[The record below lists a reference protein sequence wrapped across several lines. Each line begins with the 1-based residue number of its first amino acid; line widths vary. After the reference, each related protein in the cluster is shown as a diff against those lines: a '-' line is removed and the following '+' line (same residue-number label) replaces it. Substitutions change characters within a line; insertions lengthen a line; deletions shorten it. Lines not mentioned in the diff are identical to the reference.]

1 MTNKDIMKNK
11 IIAEVGIFPTLI
23 ERYRSDFPPGKIFL
37 KQGEHKG
44 ANKGFGVTHILAE
57 HEADLSKHNLSLDA
71 DGVIAYIKLI
81 LQSGAGIYSEY
92 DNLRGF
98 PRPMIIQS
106 RIGVVVLERKEVD
119 RITAYSVITAFGGR
133 SAKGEKIGM
142 MPR

>member
-1 MTNKDIMKNK
+1 MTNADIMKNK
-11 IIAEVGIFPTLI
+11 IIAEVGILPTLI

-44 ANKGFGVTHILAE
+44 ANKGFGVTLILAE
-57 HEADLSKHNLSLDA
+57 HKADLSKHNLCLNA
-71 DGVIAYIKLI
+71 EGVIAYIKLI

-92 DNLRGF
+92 RGF

-106 RIGVVVLERKEVD
+106 RIGVVVLERKEVNG
-119 RITAYSVITAFGGR
+119 ITTYSVITAFGSR